1 MALEGGTMD
10 LVGLG
15 DTGTLVQVHTDSVVM
30 DTITQVVEKEAT
42 IEVIHS
48 HSIYILQNI
57 FLSNH
62 LSLLF
67 FLFITLRAQF

>member
-30 DTITQVVEKEAT
+30 DTITQVVEEEAT